1 MNLDSVACATRG
13 YPFKVWGFGESIAM
27 EALLAAGGDHAS
39 FAADL
44 LGNWAAAVSPLRCGP
59 LAHVVPGVPLLQ
71 LHAQRPAPILLERA
85 LELAAVL
92 ANTTVGR
99 HAARIHRPDLHGWEH
114 AVWVDCMHLD
124 GPFLTLL
131 SACTGD
137 RGWAELGGVLLL
149 SHARILQDERSGL
162 FAHGFDD
169 QAGRANGVHWGRG
182 QGWALLGLTDTLDHC
197 PNAEIAQRLAALVA
211 GLADTEA
218 NSGAWHTVVDDSKT
232 YIEASV
238 AAFVALGVGRAIK
251 RAQVP
256 QAYTPLAARAL
267 DAMRRGIDTDGRL
280 QGVSDA
286 TPVGHTTADYGRRP
300 CGVFPWGQGPALMAL
315 LEHA

>member
-44 LGNWAAAVSPLRCGP
+44 LGNWAAAVSPLRCDP
-59 LAHVVPGVPLLQ
+59 LAHVAPGVPLLQ

-137 RGWAELGGVLLL
+137 RGWAELGGELLL

-197 PNAEIAQRLAALVA
+197 PNAEIA
-211 GLADTEA
+211 
-218 NSGAWHTVVDDSKT
+218 
-232 YIEASV
+232 
-238 AAFVALGVGRAIK
+238 AIK